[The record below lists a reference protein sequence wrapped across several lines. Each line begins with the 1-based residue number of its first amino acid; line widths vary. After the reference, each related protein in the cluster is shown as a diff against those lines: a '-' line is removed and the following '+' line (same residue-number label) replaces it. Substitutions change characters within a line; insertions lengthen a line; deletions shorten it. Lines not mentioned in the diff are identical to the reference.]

1 MQERPG
7 FLLEP
12 NFHDVYVKS
21 SSVRLIVFIS
31 WGRLFILL
39 FYYIRLVL
47 FVILAF
53 GLSDEKYHLIIIFF
67 SD

>member
-1 MQERPG
+1 M
-7 FLLEP
+7 
-12 NFHDVYVKS
+12 
-21 SSVRLIVFIS
+21 
-31 WGRLFILL
+31 L

-53 GLSDEKYHLIIIFF
+53 GLSDEKYHLIILFF